1 MTYYKCQFDDRPAG
15 IVARLEG
22 GTPSPNSVQVLGTR
36 GDTPFLPGS
45 QPVQGRICPISPSRI
60 K

>member
-22 GTPSPNSVQVLGTR
+22 GTPSPNSVQVLGNR
-36 GDTPFLPGS
+36 GATPFLPGS
-45 QPVQGRICPISPSRI
+45 QPA
-60 K
+60 

>member
-22 GTPSPNSVQVLGTR
+22 GTPSPNSVRVLGNRGATARHSTR
-36 GDTPFLPGS
+36 EPNL
-45 QPVQGRICPISPSRI
+45 SRGAHVRVRPHT
-60 K
+60 

>member
-15 IVARLEG
+15 IVARLKG

-36 GDTPFLPGS
+36 VATPFLPGS
-45 QPVQGRICPISPSRI
+45 QPV
-60 K
+60 

>member
-1 MTYYKCQFDDRPAG
+1 MTYYKCQLDDLPAG

-36 GDTPFLPGS
+36 VATPFLPGS
-45 QPVQGRICPISPSRI
+45 QPV
-60 K
+60 

>member
-36 GDTPFLPGS
+36 GSTPFLPGS
-45 QPVQGRICPISPSRI
+45 QPA
-60 K
+60 